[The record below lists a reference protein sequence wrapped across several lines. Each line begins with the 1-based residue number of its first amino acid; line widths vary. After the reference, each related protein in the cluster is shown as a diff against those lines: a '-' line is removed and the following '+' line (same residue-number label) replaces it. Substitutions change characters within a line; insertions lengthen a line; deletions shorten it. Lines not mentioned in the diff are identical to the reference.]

1 MSLFRIMIEIIS
13 DIREQVELD
22 DAGYA
27 NEVCE
32 LISRK
37 VLSISLMRLFSLLKH
52 QLLHPNA

>member
-1 MSLFRIMIEIIS
+1 MIEIIS